1 MFGKCWDRIQAEGR
15 FFVCEYNWLGEDRD
29 GQIAHIMD
37 EMYQSIYARFHD
49 YMVEQEI
56 KDIEKF
62 ENDLNKST
70 QKKKKKKTKKKGP
83 ESKEEK

>member
-1 MFGKCWDRIQAEGR
+1 
-15 FFVCEYNWLGEDRD
+15 
-29 GQIAHIMD
+29 MD
-37 EMYQSIYARFHD
+37 EMYQSIYARYYD

-62 ENDLNKST
+62 ENDLNKSN

-83 ESKEEK
+83 ESK